1 MRLNGKGFTL
11 VEVMTAVLLLG
22 LVWVAVP
29 GSIVAYNYI
38 SSYSKHKAQ
47 AIYVAQ
53 RIIEEERRK
62 LFVNMGGSFWEA
74 VTLDDKNTFGTT
86 ADDYMGGADVTET
99 PLDAYRMRVQV
110 RVEWFERTP
119 IGVVIKY
126 EYCTADI
133 SSDTQIN

>member
-22 LVWVAVP
+22 LVWMAVP
-29 GSIVAYNYI
+29 GSIVAYKYI
-38 SSYSKHKAQ
+38 ASYSKHKVE

-53 RIIEEERRK
+53 RVIEETRREP
-62 LFVNMGGSFWEA
+62 FSNIGSFYEG

-86 ADDYMGGADVTET
+86 ADDYLGGADVTVT
-99 PLDAYRMRVQV
+99 SLDPYRKRLQV

-119 IGVVIKY
+119 IGIVIKN

-133 SSDTQIN
+133 SSDTQLN